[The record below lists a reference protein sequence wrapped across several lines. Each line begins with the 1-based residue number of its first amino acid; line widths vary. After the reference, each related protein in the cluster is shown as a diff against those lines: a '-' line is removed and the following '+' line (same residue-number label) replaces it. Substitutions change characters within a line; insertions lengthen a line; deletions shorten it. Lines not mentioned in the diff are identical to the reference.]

1 MLVAQSYSKVGQLR
15 KVMAKMFTTKTEIL
29 QTILVKTFQLLQ
41 KNTTEV
47 GTVKL
52 PVAVLAEKLCV
63 VIYI

>member
-1 MLVAQSYSKVGQLR
+1 MLVVQSYSKAGQLR
-15 KVMAKMFTTKTEIL
+15 KGMAKMFTTKIATL
-29 QTILVKTFQLLQ
+29 QINHAKTFQLLQ

-52 PVAVLAEKLCV
+52 PVAVLAEKLRV